1 MNFKKFKKLYFSY
14 FDVKFHSFLNLLNF
28 ESSIVSAHDLI
39 KVYKI
44 PMLLYTKTLNQRKE

>member
-28 ESSIVSAHDLI
+28 ESSIVSAHDLV
-39 KVYKI
+39 KLYKT